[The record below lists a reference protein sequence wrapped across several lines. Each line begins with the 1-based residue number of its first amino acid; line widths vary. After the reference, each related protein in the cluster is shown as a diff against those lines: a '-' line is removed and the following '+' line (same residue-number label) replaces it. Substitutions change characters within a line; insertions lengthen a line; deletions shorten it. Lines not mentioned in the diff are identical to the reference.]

1 MPGAPA
7 GLFAQPM
14 KLANPARHMDQPAPY
29 QSSPEQLALDQT
41 TADTAAARSVTDK
54 PAVDQSKAVVLPD
67 WVRLQKALSVESEHG
82 FNNIAGHQQRFNEF
96 LADSLVSGAQA
107 LSVPL
112 ASQISADKWQT
123 LADRFTQYGDLS
135 FSQRQHLVA
144 DTRRFLHRARQTA
157 DALPLLAESGASYG
171 PTEADRSGSAK
182 STAKSVTKS
191 KKTSARRSAKSPKTT
206 DVTGLVNRPTSSHPL
221 DQPLTYLK
229 GIGPH
234 KAEKLAKLGLLSIRD
249 ALFYY
254 PRDYIDYARQVKIK
268 DLVPGETVT
277 IVATVKRCNCFNSP
291 RNSKL
296 TIFELTVYDSS
307 SRLKISRFLA
317 GTHFRSRGWQERQKR
332 LYPPG
337 SVVAISGLVK
347 QSKYGINIDSP
358 EIELLGGEGDAI
370 DSLTIGRVVPVYP
383 LTDGV
388 GADLIR
394 RAVVAALPSAV
405 DLRDPLPRG
414 LREQYA
420 LVDLAVAIAHIHF
433 PPDSETLAQ
442 ARRRLVFD
450 EFFYLQLGLLRR
462 RQKQQQQQTHIQMA
476 PTGELIDAFYQV
488 LPFKLTGAQQRV
500 TQEILHDL
508 QSSAPMNRLVQGDVG
523 SGKTVVAVIG
533 ILAAIQAGYQAA
545 LMAPTEV
552 LAEQH
557 YRKLVEWFNLLHLPV
572 ELLTGSTKA
581 AKRRQIHQELLTG
594 ELPVLVGTHAL
605 IEDPVK
611 FSNLGLV
618 TIDEQHRFGVAQ
630 RARLQQKGDNPHVL
644 TLTATPIPR
653 TLALTIHGDLD
664 VSQIDELP
672 PGRKAIQ
679 TTVLGGRERADA
691 YDLIRREIAKGR
703 QVYIVLPLVEESE
716 KLDLRSAIEEHQ
728 RLQETIFPEFQVGLL
743 HGRMSSADKDAAI
756 SAFRAQTTQIL
767 VSTTVVEVGVDVP
780 NATVMLIEHAERF
793 GLSQLHQLRGRVGR
807 GGDQSYCLLMS
818 SSKSEPAMQR
828 LRVLE
833 QSQDGFF
840 ISEMDMRFRGPGQV
854 LGTRQS
860 GLPDF
865 ALASLVEDQ
874 EVLEQARTAATKVL
888 AAESE
893 LGEDG
898 LSRWP
903 LMEKELARRYQKL
916 MGGAILT

>member
-1 MPGAPA
+1 MEQANQLAIDEAEQSLA
-7 GLFAQPM
+7 GQPV
-14 KLANPARHMDQPAPY
+14 AHPVATQPADKDKTA
-29 QSSPEQLALDQT
+29 SNASP
-41 TADTAAARSVTDK
+41 
-54 PAVDQSKAVVLPD
+54 LPD
-67 WVRLQKALSVESEHG
+67 WLRLQKALSVESERG
-82 FNNIAGHQQRFNEF
+82 FNNIEGHQQQFNAF
-96 LADSLVSGAQA
+96 LASSLRQGLSA
-107 LSVPL
+107 LSKNL
-112 ASQISADKWQT
+112 SGQISRDKWQS
-123 LADRFTQYGDLS
+123 LADRFDDYADLP

-144 DTRRFLHRARQTA
+144 DTRRFLHRARQVA
-157 DALPLLAESGASYG
+157 ESLPLLAESSAEYS
-171 PTEADRSGSAK
+171 TSTSSSKATSTKKNVRSG
-182 STAKSVTKS
+182 
-191 KKTSARRSAKSPKTT
+191 KTSSAAGSPSTGSSKRHKARSPKTT
-206 DVTGLVNRPTSSHPL
+206 DVTGLVNRPNSTHPL
-221 DQPLTYLK
+221 DKPLTYLK
-229 GIGPH
+229 GIGPY
-234 KAEKLAKLGLLSIRD
+234 KAEKLAKLGLLSLRD

-291 RNSKL
+291 RNPKL
-296 TIFELTVYDSS
+296 AIFEMTVYDST
-307 SRLKISRFLA
+307 SRLKLSRFLA
-317 GTHFRSRGWQERQKR
+317 GKHFRSRGWQERQKR

-347 QSKYGINIDSP
+347 QTKYGLNIDSP
-358 EIELLGGEGDAI
+358 EIEVLGSSD
-370 DSLTIGRVVPVYP
+370 DSIESLKVGRVVPVYP
-383 LTDGV
+383 LTEGV
-388 GADLIR
+388 GADLVR
-394 RAVVAALPSAV
+394 KAVVAALPSAV
-405 DLRDPLPRG
+405 ELRDPLPVG
-414 LREQYA
+414 LREKYDLMA
-420 LVDLAVAIAHIHF
+420 LPAAIAHIHF
-433 PPDSETLAQ
+433 PPSTEALAL

-462 RQKQQQQQTHIQMA
+462 RAAQQKEQTTVQLA
-476 PTGELIDAFYQV
+476 PTGELIDAFYKV
-488 LPFKLTGAQQRV
+488 LPFELTGAQQRV
-500 TQEILHDL
+500 VQEILTDL
-508 QSSAPMNRLVQGDVG
+508 QATSPMNRLVQGDVG
-523 SGKTVVAVIG
+523 SGKTVVAVVA

-581 AKRRQIHQELLTG
+581 AKRRQIHKELKTG

-605 IEDPVK
+605 IEDPVQ
-611 FSNLGLV
+611 FTNLGLV
-618 TIDEQHRFGVAQ
+618 TIDEQHRFGVQQ

-716 KLDLRSAIEEHQ
+716 KLDLRSAMEEHT
-728 RLQETIFPEFQVGLL
+728 RLQETIFPEFSVGLL

-756 SAFRAQTTQIL
+756 SAFRDEETQIL

-807 GGDQSYCLLMS
+807 GGDQSYCLLMT
-818 SSKSEPAMQR
+818 SSKSEVAMQR
-828 LRVLE
+828 LRVME
-833 QSQDGFF
+833 QSQDGFW

-874 EVLEQARTAATKVL
+874 EVLEIARTAAAKLIAQKTD
-888 AAESE
+888 S
-893 LGEDG
+893 GEDG
-898 LSRWP
+898 LTRWP
-903 LMEKELARRYQKL
+903 LMEKELERRYQKL